1 VEVPDVPVMLVGL
14 RVHVR
19 PAGDTL
25 LVRVT
30 VPPDGLL
37 IVQFDVPVE
46 PAGTVTG
53 VVHEMDKPVPTVTF
67 TVAV

>member
-1 VEVPDVPVMLVGL
+1 MLVGL
-14 RVHVR
+14 SVQVKPDGVTVAVR
-19 PAGDTL
+19 E
-25 LVRVT
+25 T

-53 VVHEMDKPVPTVTF
+53 VVHEMDKPVPTVTI